1 MIKLR
6 SRRLAMKTPA
16 MLWTGRILTG
26 LFALFMLGAS
36 VAPKLLH
43 LPVAEET
50 MAQLGWPSGYAF
62 TIGLIELICL
72 ALYLIPR
79 TSVLGAV
86 LMMGLLG
93 GAMATQIRVDNPL
106 FSHILFS
113 LYLGLF
119 MWGGLWLRN
128 PRVRALFPIALERS
142 GAAHPT
148 DSAALRAPGH

>member
-1 MIKLR
+1 MDTR
-6 SRRLAMKTPA
+6 TT
-16 MLWTGRILTG
+16 LWTGRILTG

-43 LPVAEET
+43 MPIAEET
-50 MAQLGWPSGYAF
+50 MAQLGWPAGYALM
-62 TIGLIELICL
+62 IGLIELGCVI
-72 ALYLIPR
+72 LYLVPR

-93 GAMATQIRVDNPL
+93 GAMATQIRAGSPL

-113 LYLGLF
+113 VYLGLF

-128 PRVRALFPIALERS
+128 PQLRALFPVARES
-142 GAAHPT
+142 
-148 DSAALRAPGH
+148 